1 MLHFSQEDWVEYNER
16 YFFLKVDGA
25 WRLARVAREY
35 TDDYSA
41 RGKYIHGLAG
51 SQQEVLEEITYESLR
66 GAAFGM
72 TTADVETLEN
82 KQAQGNTLRV
92 DDIAVYRLPATI
104 EYQFSNDKL
113 SGVTYTLRN
122 IQSFFAAFISLYTRY
137 SDPIT
142 VNVNGYVTWSLNDMT
157 ISLNY
162 IDESPT
168 LVFAPY

>member
-1 MLHFSQEDWVEYNER
+1 
-16 YFFLKVDGA
+16 
-25 WRLARVAREY
+25 
-35 TDDYSA
+35 
-41 RGKYIHGLAG
+41 
-51 SQQEVLEEITYESLR
+51 
-66 GAAFGM
+66 M

-142 VNVNGYVTWSLNDMT
+142 VNENGDVTWSLNDMT